1 MSWMVSVRDLSVQ
14 FGDFYAVQDVSFDVA
29 RGEIF
34 GMLGANGAGK
44 TTIIRV
50 LCGLLLPSAGYV
62 SVDDRRFVS
71 GQENLIKQRVGYMS
85 QRFTLYNDL
94 SVRENFDFAAALH
107 GLDSNMYLTQ
117 RTKLL
122 EFIGFEQ
129 SLGIIVKNLPG
140 GIKQEVALCV
150 ALLHNPKIIFLDEP
164 TAGVAPLARMRFWKL
179 IRALASQGKTIFVTT
194 HYMDEAENC
203 NRIALM
209 RSGHLIA
216 LDSPAQL
223 KRDTFGNVLYRLH
236 PKVKKPE
243 VPDMNL
249 VDVWQPYGAGFH
261 LRFRDGVRVA
271 SHLRRLR
278 RSWDIEKIPPSL
290 EDVFIQLVERR

>member
-117 RTKLL
+117 TLRRH
-122 EFIGFEQ
+122 Q
-129 SLGIIVKNLPG
+129 PAH
-140 GIKQEVALCV
+140 Q
-150 ALLHNPKIIFLDEP
+150 H
-164 TAGVAPLARMRFWKL
+164 
-179 IRALASQGKTIFVTT
+179 
-194 HYMDEAENC
+194 
-203 NRIALM
+203 
-209 RSGHLIA
+209 
-216 LDSPAQL
+216 SPAMQL
-223 KRDTFGNVLYRLH
+223 KSPHWRCQWPTSIL
-236 PKVKKPE
+236 
-243 VPDMNL
+243 
-249 VDVWQPYGAGFH
+249 
-261 LRFRDGVRVA
+261 
-271 SHLRRLR
+271 
-278 RSWDIEKIPPSL
+278 PP
-290 EDVFIQLVERR
+290 

>member
-94 SVRENFDFAAALH
+94 SVRENFDFAAFAAKKGITLYH
-107 GLDSNMYLTQ
+107 FRRLFRQVHLMPPS
-117 RTKLL
+117 
-122 EFIGFEQ
+122 EFLREQ
-129 SLGIIVKNLPG
+129 K
-140 GIKQEVALCV
+140 
-150 ALLHNPKIIFLDEP
+150 
-164 TAGVAPLARMRFWKL
+164 M
-179 IRALASQGKTIFVTT
+179 IRA
-194 HYMDEAENC
+194 AELLRLTSMRIKEIMFNC
-203 NRIALM
+203 SFTSEM
-209 RSGHLIA
+209 EFSRSFKRYSGY
-216 LDSPAQL
+216 SPR
-223 KRDTFGNVLYRLH
+223 KYREIH
-236 PKVKKPE
+236 RK
-243 VPDMNL
+243 N
-249 VDVWQPYGAGFH
+249 
-261 LRFRDGVRVA
+261 
-271 SHLRRLR
+271 
-278 RSWDIEKIPPSL
+278 I
-290 EDVFIQLVERR
+290 